1 MSENIKDGYA
11 ICFNRWLFD
20 DRIRAQL
27 PLLLLISSLSAKEG
41 YCYASNQY
49 FAEKFKTSSVTV
61 SKWISELKK
70 YGYIETED
78 EKFGAVVTNRKI
90 RIVDLAVKENFNG
103 DYRPEETAIK
113 ENDNAVS
120 ENFNGDYRKVNPA
133 VKENFNGYYRPEE
146 TAIKENDNA
155 VSENFNGDYRKVN
168 PAVKE
173 NFNGYNMC
181 NNTSHNITSQEY
193 YKPLKSSSLSLA
205 NARTRE
211 AIPTDDFSQ
220 SDNFSPPVREPAKKF
235 QKPTIEQIKAY
246 CLEAGKNI
254 DAEAFFDFYEA
265 KGWVVGRAPM
275 KDWKAAVRNWAKNES
290 QFLRRRSN
298 DKEDEYADVP
308 MFASDNPILKNNF
321 LSRDMSVIYDRAAQI
336 AIEDERLRSSPA
348 QIEIKDH
355 R

>member
-1 MSENIKDGYA
+1 MSKNLSGGYA
-11 ICFNRWLFD
+11 ICFNQWLFD

-49 FAEKFKTSSVTV
+49 FAEKFKTSSVNI
-61 SKWISELKK
+61 SRWITELKK

-90 RIVDLAVKENFNG
+90 RIVYLAINKNVNG
-103 DYRPEETAIK
+103 DYHPEETAINK
-113 ENDNAVS
+113 NDNAV
-120 ENFNGDYRKVNPA
+120 NKNVNR
-133 VKENFNGYYRPEE
+133 GYQKCYS
-146 TAIKENDNA
+146 AINKN
-155 VSENFNGDYRKVN
+155 V
-168 PAVKE
+168 
-173 NFNGYNMC
+173 NGYNMC

-211 AIPTDDFSQ
+211 ATLADDFSQ
-220 SDNFSPPVREPAKKF
+220 SDNFSPPVQNQEPAKPKKF

-246 CLEAGKNI
+246 CKEAGKNI

-290 QFLRRRSN
+290 QFLRRKVGSDGQEVGSMGLPLSQVSEAGQWSMKN
-298 DKEDEYADVP
+298 MANLAEYYK
-308 MFASDNPILKNNF
+308 SQG
-321 LSRDMSVIYDRAAQI
+321 R
-336 AIEDERLRSSPA
+336 
-348 QIEIKDH
+348 
-355 R
+355 

>member
-103 DYRPEETAIK
+103 DYRPEETAVK

-120 ENFNGDYRKVNPA
+120 ENFNGDYRKVN
-133 VKENFNGYYRPEE
+133 
-146 TAIKENDNA
+146 
-155 VSENFNGDYRKVN
+155 S
-168 PAVKE
+168 AVKE

-211 AIPTDDFSQ
+211 AIPADD
-220 SDNFSPPVREPAKKF
+220 FSPPVREPAKPKKF
-235 QKPTIEQIKAY
+235 QKPTIEQIRAY
-246 CLEAGKNI
+246 CEEAGKDI

-290 QFLRRRSN
+290 QFLRRKVNSDGQEVGSMGLPLSQVSEAGQWSMKN
-298 DKEDEYADVP
+298 MANLAEYYK
-308 MFASDNPILKNNF
+308 SQG
-321 LSRDMSVIYDRAAQI
+321 R
-336 AIEDERLRSSPA
+336 
-348 QIEIKDH
+348 
-355 R
+355 

>member
-1 MSENIKDGYA
+1 MSENLSDGYA

-103 DYRPEETAIK
+103 DYRPEETAVK

-120 ENFNGDYRKVNPA
+120 ENFNG
-133 VKENFNGYYRPEE
+133 G
-146 TAIKENDNA
+146 
-155 VSENFNGDYRKVN
+155 YRKVN

-205 NARTRE
+205 NARE
-211 AIPTDDFSQ
+211 
-220 SDNFSPPVREPAKKF
+220 AKKQEVF
-235 QKPTIEQIKAY
+235 KIPPFINPEIWKDFEAMRKQIRKPMSERAKKLIISKLQSLGEDKANEILEQSIVNCWQDVYPLKT
-246 CLEAGKNI
+246 GKNT
-254 DAEAFFDFYEA
+254 
-265 KGWVVGRAPM
+265 
-275 KDWKAAVRNWAKNES
+275 
-290 QFLRRRSN
+290 

-348 QIEIKDH
+348 QIEMKD
-355 R
+355 RR

>member
-1 MSENIKDGYA
+1 MSENLSGGYA
-11 ICFNRWLFD
+11 ICFNQWLFD

-49 FAEKFKTSSVTV
+49 FAEKFKTSSVNI
-61 SKWISELKK
+61 SRWITELKK

-90 RIVDLAVKENFNG
+90 RIVDLAINKNVNG
-103 DYRPEETAIK
+103 DYHPEETAINK
-113 ENDNAVS
+113 NDNAV
-120 ENFNGDYRKVNPA
+120 NKNVNR
-133 VKENFNGYYRPEE
+133 GYQKCYS
-146 TAIKENDNA
+146 AINKN
-155 VSENFNGDYRKVN
+155 V
-168 PAVKE
+168 
-173 NFNGYNMC
+173 NGYNMC
-181 NNTSHNITSQEY
+181 NNTSHNITIQEY

-211 AIPTDDFSQ
+211 AIPADDFSQ
-220 SDNFSPPVREPAKKF
+220 SDNFLHPVQEPAKSKKF

-246 CLEAGKNI
+246 CQEANKNI

-290 QFLRRRSN
+290 GFLRRKVNEKGEEVGSMGLPLSQVSEAGQWSMKN
-298 DKEDEYADVP
+298 MANLAEYY
-308 MFASDNPILKNNF
+308 K
-321 LSRDMSVIYDRAAQI
+321 AQG
-336 AIEDERLRSSPA
+336 R
-348 QIEIKDH
+348 
-355 R
+355 

>member
-1 MSENIKDGYA
+1 MSENLSGGYA
-11 ICFNRWLFD
+11 ICFNQWLFD

-49 FAEKFKTSSVTV
+49 FAEKFKTSSVNI
-61 SKWISELKK
+61 SRWITELKK

-90 RIVDLAVKENFNG
+90 RIVDLAINKNVNG
-103 DYRPEETAIK
+103 DYHPEETAINK
-113 ENDNAVS
+113 NDNAV
-120 ENFNGDYRKVNPA
+120 NKNVNR
-133 VKENFNGYYRPEE
+133 GYQKCYS
-146 TAIKENDNA
+146 AINKN
-155 VSENFNGDYRKVN
+155 V
-168 PAVKE
+168 
-173 NFNGYNMC
+173 NGYNMC

-211 AIPTDDFSQ
+211 ATLADDFSQ
-220 SDNFSPPVREPAKKF
+220 SDNFSPPVQNQEPAKPKKF

-246 CLEAGKNI
+246 CKEAGKNI

-275 KDWKAAVRNWAKNES
+275 KDWKAAVRNWTKNES
-290 QFLRRRSN
+290 QFLRRKVGSDGQEVGSMGLPLSQVSEAGQVTMAN
-298 DKEDEYADVP
+298 ATGLYEY
-308 MFASDNPILKNNF
+308 
-321 LSRDMSVIYDRAAQI
+321 Y
-336 AIEDERLRSSPA
+336 ERQGR
-348 QIEIKDH
+348 
-355 R
+355 

>member
-103 DYRPEETAIK
+103 DYRPKETA
-113 ENDNAVS
+113 V
-120 ENFNGDYRKVNPA
+120 
-133 VKENFNGYYRPEE
+133 
-146 TAIKENDNA
+146 KENDNA

-205 NARTRE
+205 NARE
-211 AIPTDDFSQ
+211 
-220 SDNFSPPVREPAKKF
+220 AKK
-235 QKPTIEQIKAY
+235 Q
-246 CLEAGKNI
+246 
-254 DAEAFFDFYEA
+254 EAFEIPPFINPEIWKDFEA
-265 KGWVVGRAPM
+265 MRKRIRKPMSERA
-275 KDWKAAVRNWAKNES
+275 KKLIVAKLQSLGEDKANKILDQSIVNCWQDVYPLKTDK
-290 QFLRRRSN
+290 SN
-298 DKEDEYADVP
+298 NKEDEYADVP

-321 LSRDMSVIYDRAAQI
+321 LSRDMSVIYDKATQI

-348 QIEIKDH
+348 QIEMKDH